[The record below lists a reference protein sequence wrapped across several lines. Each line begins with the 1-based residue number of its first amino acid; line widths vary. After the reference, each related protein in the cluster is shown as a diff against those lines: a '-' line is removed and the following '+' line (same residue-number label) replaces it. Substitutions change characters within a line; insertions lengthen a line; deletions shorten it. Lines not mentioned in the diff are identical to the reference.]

1 MGLFVVSLRTRWL
14 VEEADCCCIIVEKD
28 EELETCSGDLRTIV
42 EVEEV
47 TEDVECFE
55 ALTVTAITVTLLLL

>member
-1 MGLFVVSLRTRWL
+1 MGLFVVSRRTRWL
-14 VEEADCCCIIVEKD
+14 VEEADFCCTIIVED
-28 EELETCSGDLRTIV
+28 EEFETCSGDLRTIV

-55 ALTVTAITVTLLLL
+55 ALTVTAMSDEQ